1 MTRARPARQGHTR
14 IAPSA
19 LRHTIEAVAAGAF
32 GVRRKDVSATLADHA
47 GKLGVDLSVRL
58 PPPPL
63 LGNTGQGR
71 QSAFERASIAR
82 LKISSLGRQITGMD
96 CGRISIRLA
105 GAGQSAVKPRVDAGQ
120 DRRKP

>member
-1 MTRARPARQGHTR
+1 MTGPRPARQGHTR
-14 IAPSA
+14 IAPAA

-32 GVRRKDVSATLADHA
+32 GVGRDDVSATLANDA

-63 LGNTGQGR
+63 LGNTGRGR

-82 LKISSLGRQITGMD
+82 LKISSLGGQITGMD
-96 CGRISIRLA
+96 CGRINIRLA
-105 GAGQSAVKPRVDAGQ
+105 EARRPAVEARVDAKQ
-120 DRRKP
+120 DRRGP